1 MLASSSSAC
10 VPGPLV
16 WHIGSRP
23 CMASSRCASGAVP
36 IATSENWGLP
46 LSVRMHG
53 LGDPHCWQLSHRPP
67 ASLCFLLACI
77 LEPTWLGMRH
87 ALGHPSSSCACRSN
101 SGVGQGFLL
110 LCMSGCLL
118 CYDIHSQRSSSSSP
132 SCQCALYGVTVR
144 PELLPP
150 SSLSAY

>member
-36 IATSENWGLP
+36 IATSENWGVACPHAWSSLCCDTI
-46 LSVRMHG
+46 RG
-53 LGDPHCWQLSHRPP
+53 LPHCQ

-77 LEPTWLGMRH
+77 LEPTLLGMRH

-150 SSLSAY
+150 SSWNA